1 MKTSAVLMNFSVDK
15 ENKKIRVERDFEAP
29 LGIVWAAWTESHL
42 LDQWWAPKPW
52 QAKTKKMDF
61 TEGGYWLYAM
71 IGPDGSKMWS
81 KADYKSII
89 PLRTFSGKDS
99 FCDEEGN
106 IDDKF
111 PTSFWTVDFLEKTG
125 STKLYIEIT
134 FNEFADLEKYI
145 EMGFKEGFTA
155 ALENLDIL
163 LESAERK

>member
-1 MKTSAVLMNFSVDK
+1 MKTSALLMNFSVDK

-29 LGIVWAAWTESHL
+29 LARVWAAWTESHW

-61 TEGGYWLYAM
+61 SEGGYWLYAM
-71 IGPDGSKMWS
+71 IGPDGTKMWS
-81 KADYKSII
+81 RADYKSII
-89 PLRTFSGKDS
+89 PLKTFSGQDA

-111 PTSFWTVDFLEKTG
+111 PTSYWTVDFIEKKS
-125 STKLYIEIT
+125 STKLYIEIM
-134 FNEFADLEKYI
+134 FNELADLEKYV

-155 ALENLDIL
+155 GLENLDNL
-163 LESAERK
+163 LENQLK

>member
-1 MKTSAVLMNFSVDK
+1 MKTSALLMNFSVDK

-29 LGIVWAAWTESHL
+29 LARVWAAWTESHW

-61 TEGGYWLYAM
+61 SEGGYWLYVM
-71 IGPDGSKMWS
+71 IGPDGTKMWS
-81 KADYKSII
+81 RADYKSII
-89 PLRTFSGKDS
+89 PLKTFSGQDA

-111 PTSFWTVDFLEKTG
+111 PTSYWTVDFIEKQS
-125 STKLYIEIT
+125 STKIYIEIL
-134 FNEFADLEKYI
+134 FNELADMEKYV

-155 ALENLDIL
+155 GLENLDNL
-163 LESAERK
+163 LENQLK